1 MVAFRSHLFN
11 ALFYLNLVLWLIP
24 AVVTFVMPR
33 KAIIR
38 YAQAWGRSSLW
49 LLRVVVGTRVEFRGL
64 ERIPSGGLLVAS
76 KHQSF
81 LETFTLLFLVDDPT
95 FVLKREL
102 QWIPVFGWLTIK
114 ARQIPVKRGGAT
126 ALGEMNRAAR
136 DEAAAGRQVIIFP
149 EGTRRSPG
157 AEPAYKNGIGHLYRT
172 LGVPCLPVG
181 LNSGVFWPRR
191 QFIRRPGTVVI
202 EFGTVIPPGLEREA
216 FRAELI
222 GQIESISDRLLVEA
236 GGSPDAGRNLG
247 GDGI

>member
-24 AVVTFVMPR
+24 AIVTFVLPR
-33 KAIIR
+33 RAIIR
-38 YAQAWGRSSLW
+38 YAQAWGRFNLW

-64 ERIPSGGLLVAS
+64 ERIPSGGLLIAS

-114 ARQIPVKRGGAT
+114 AGMIPVRRGGAT
-126 ALGEMNRAAR
+126 ALGEMNRSAR
-136 DEAAAGRQVIIFP
+136 DEAARGRQVIIFP
-149 EGTRRSPG
+149 EGTRRAPG

-181 LNSGVFWPRR
+181 LNSGLFWPRR
-191 QFIRRPGTVVI
+191 HFIRRPGTVVI
-202 EFGTVIPPGLEREA
+202 EFGEIIPPRLEREE
-216 FRAELI
+216 FRRRMI
-222 GQIESISDRLLVEA
+222 GQIEGISDRLLAEA
-236 GGSPDAGRNLG
+236 GGLPASARNLG